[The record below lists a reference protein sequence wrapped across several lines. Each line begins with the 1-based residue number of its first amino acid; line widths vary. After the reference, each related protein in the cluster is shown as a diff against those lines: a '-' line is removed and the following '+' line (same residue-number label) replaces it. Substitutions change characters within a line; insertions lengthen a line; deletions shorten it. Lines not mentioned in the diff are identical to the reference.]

1 MLQLLGSASQRSA
14 VFSMPP
20 IKRSSQ
26 HPSQEDDEGSYFNDG
41 GRAPIRVQ
49 TGLNLHG
56 GFMDCAM
63 EIMEGAGFRLICEH
77 L

>member
-1 MLQLLGSASQRSA
+1 
-14 VFSMPP
+14 MPP